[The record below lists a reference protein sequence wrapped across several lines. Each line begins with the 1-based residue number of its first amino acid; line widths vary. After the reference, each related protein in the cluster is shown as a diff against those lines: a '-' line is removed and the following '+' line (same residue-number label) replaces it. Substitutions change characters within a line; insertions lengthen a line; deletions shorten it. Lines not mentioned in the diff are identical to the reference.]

1 MEGMFFLSDQ
11 WETDLDVIII
21 FPTQGSNWVP
31 SHTAGRFLTIWA
43 TWDAPYYY
51 KGGDNQILSDDVK
64 YLENLLWNYKDFPHL
79 MDSILREMLKE
90 R

>member
-21 FPTQGSNWVP
+21 FPTQVRSWVP
-31 SHTAGRFLTIWA
+31 SHTAGRFLTIGA
-43 TWDAPYYY
+43 TREAPYYY
-51 KGGDNQILSDDVK
+51 KGGDNQILSDNVK
-64 YLENLLWNYKDFPHL
+64 YLKTLLWNYKDFPHL